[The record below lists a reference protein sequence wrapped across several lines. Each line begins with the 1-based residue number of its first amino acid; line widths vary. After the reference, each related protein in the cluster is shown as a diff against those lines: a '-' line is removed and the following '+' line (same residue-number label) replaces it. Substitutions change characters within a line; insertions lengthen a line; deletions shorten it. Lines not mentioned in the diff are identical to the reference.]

1 MPKGQKDNANCTV
14 GTAREKEVRLKSCS
28 DLKDLGG
35 LTRSFA
41 SVRRSSTSEKLKLA
55 SVMNWLTTD
64 TNLSPAC

>member
-14 GTAREKEVRLKSCS
+14 GTARKEVRLKSCS
-28 DLKDLGG
+28 DLKDLDG